1 MTGFPSRTS
10 QVWRGGPGHHRA
22 SHTPSLHRAPVPP
35 APPVLAGT
43 GKIPRDPHSP
53 PAPTGQPLGA
63 NGGDASPAGFESVS
77 LGAEAG
83 KSEPMNEDIRIHS
96 WPCSY
101 YLDTTKQ
108 WIAGKLS
115 LTPVSIKFTAD
126 KTGELLVDSH
136 LSGISEIKK
145 ESSHLIFSSL
155 TILEKGTKHWFSSL
169 HPNRNVVFNI
179 LEHFWREQLFS
190 GPEAGAGAA
199 LESSK
204 GKELTGMLE
213 GSQKRLEDTAKMLH
227 SQGEQ
232 FDNIMRGLHKIEG
245 DMDVADRLLTELES
259 PSWWPFSSK
268 LWKAP
273 LEWKAKETPA
283 APDPKTQE
291 GILLRIPV
299 IITHRTDSNAKPGK
313 LTLLPSGLEI
323 RDCNS
328 QLLHRFE
335 SRDVDD
341 IRVHTPYEISV
352 RQRFIGKPDNSF
364 RLLSARMPE
373 VIPVLEM
380 HFSRKMQFL
389 EDALGFAG
397 ARKSPQAD
405 LGTSIWQAA
414 GGIVGAALNPGVP
427 AGNREGMDTEQL
439 QQHQEVSREEAK
451 ELRQILKK
459 LKGLA
464 LETEAE
470 LERQDEALD
479 SISSSVDRA
488 TLNIDRQNR
497 RMRKLT

>member
-1 MTGFPSRTS
+1 
-10 QVWRGGPGHHRA
+10 
-22 SHTPSLHRAPVPP
+22 
-35 APPVLAGT
+35 
-43 GKIPRDPHSP
+43 
-53 PAPTGQPLGA
+53 
-63 NGGDASPAGFESVS
+63 
-77 LGAEAG
+77 
-83 KSEPMNEDIRIHS
+83 MNEDIRIHS

-101 YLDTTKQ
+101 YLDSSKQ
-108 WIAGKLS
+108 WIPGKLS

-126 KTGELLVDSH
+126 KTSELLVDFR
-136 LSGISEIKK
+136 LAGISEIKK

-155 TILEKGTKHWFSSL
+155 TVLEKGTKHWFSSL

-179 LEHFWREQLFS
+179 LEHFWREQLLS
-190 GPEAGAGAA
+190 SQEGGAGAA

-259 PSWWPFSSK
+259 PSWWPFSTK

-273 LEWKAKETPA
+273 VEPKPKESPG
-283 APDPKTQE
+283 APDPDPRSEEQA
-291 GILLRIPV
+291 LLRIPV
-299 IITHRTDSNAKPGK
+299 LIAQGADARPGS
-313 LTLLPSGLEI
+313 LALLPSALEI
-323 RDCNS
+323 RDGAAR
-328 QLLHRFE
+328 LLRRFE
-335 SRDVDD
+335 RRHVDEV
-341 IRVHTPYEISV
+341 RVHGPYEVSV
-352 RQRFIGKPDNSF
+352 RQRFIGRPDCAF
-364 RLLSARMPE
+364 RLLAARMPDA
-373 VIPVLEM
+373 IPLLQAHYGRRV
-380 HFSRKMQFL
+380 QIL
-389 EDALGFAG
+389 EDALGFA
-397 ARKSPQAD
+397 AAPRSPAAD
-405 LGTSIWQAA
+405 LGTSVWQAA
-414 GGIVGAALNPGVP
+414 TGFLGAAATPGSP
-427 AGNREGMDTEQL
+427 AGSADKEQVQL
-439 QQHQEVSREEAK
+439 QKISQEEAN

-479 SISSSVDRA
+479 SIGSSVDRA

>member
-1 MTGFPSRTS
+1 MS
-10 QVWRGGPGHHRA
+10 Q
-22 SHTPSLHRAPVPP
+22 
-35 APPVLAGT
+35 
-43 GKIPRDPHSP
+43 
-53 PAPTGQPLGA
+53 
-63 NGGDASPAGFESVS
+63 
-77 LGAEAG
+77 
-83 KSEPMNEDIRIHS
+83 DIRIHS

-101 YLDTTKQ
+101 YLDAGKR
-108 WIAGKLS
+108 WIPGKLS
-115 LTPVSIKFTAD
+115 LTPVSVRFTAD
-126 KTGELLVDSH
+126 GTGELLVDSQ
-136 LSGISEIKK
+136 LSGIAEIKK

-155 TILEKGTKHWFSSL
+155 TILEKGAKHWFSSL
-169 HPNRNVVFNI
+169 HPNRNAVFNV
-179 LEHFWREQLFS
+179 LEHFWREQLLS
-190 GPEAGAGAA
+190 GREAGAGAA
-199 LESSK
+199 PESTK
-204 GKELTGMLE
+204 GRELSGMLV
-213 GSQKRLEDTAKMLH
+213 GSQRRLEDTAKVLH
-227 SQGEQ
+227 CQGEQ
-232 FDNIMRGLHKIEG
+232 FDSIMRGLHKIEG

-259 PSWWPFSSK
+259 PSWWPFSTK
-268 LWKAP
+268 LWKTAP
-273 LEWKAKETPA
+273 EAKPKETA
-283 APDPKTQE
+283 AAAAGPEE

-299 IITHRTDSNAKPGK
+299 IITHRTDSNVKPGK

-352 RQRFIGKPDNSF
+352 RQRFIGKPDHSY

-373 VIPVLEM
+373 AIPVLEM
-380 HFSRKMQFL
+380 QFSRKVQFL

-397 ARKSPQAD
+397 AGKSPQAE

-414 GGIVGAALNPGVP
+414 TGLLGGAANPGSP
-427 AGNREGMDTEQL
+427 SGSREGMDREQAQL
-439 QQHQEVSREEAK
+439 QKHEKVSQEEAK

-497 RMRKLT
+497 RMRRLT

>member
-1 MTGFPSRTS
+1 MELG
-10 QVWRGGPGHHRA
+10 
-22 SHTPSLHRAPVPP
+22 PSLKS
-35 APPVLAGT
+35 L
-43 GKIPRDPHSP
+43 
-53 PAPTGQPLGA
+53 PTQTVGILW
-63 NGGDASPAGFESVS
+63 NSLFLWVSPAGLESIS
-77 LGAEAG
+77 LGEEAG
-83 KSEPMNEDIRIHS
+83 KSELMNEDIRIHS

-101 YLDTTKQ
+101 YLDTSKQ
-108 WIAGKLS
+108 WIPGKLS
-115 LTPVSIKFTAD
+115 LTPLSIKFTAD
-126 KTGELLVDSH
+126 KTGELLVDFH

-155 TILEKGTKHWFSSL
+155 TILEKSTKHWFSSL

-179 LEHFWREQLFS
+179 LEHFWREQLVS
-190 GPEAGAGAA
+190 SQEAGAGAA

-213 GSQKRLEDTAKMLH
+213 GSQKRLEDTAKVLH

-232 FDNIMRGLHKIEG
+232 FDNIIRGLHKIEG

-259 PSWWPFSSK
+259 PSWWPFSTK
-268 LWKAP
+268 LWKTP
-273 LEWKAKETPA
+273 LEAKPKETPA

-313 LTLLPSGLEI
+313 LTVLPSGLEI
-323 RDCNS
+323 KDCNS

-341 IRVHTPYEISV
+341 IRVHTPYEISI
-352 RQRFIGKPDNSF
+352 RQRFIGKPDTSY
-364 RLLSARMPE
+364 RLLAARMPE
-373 VIPVLEM
+373 AIPILEM
-380 HFSRKMQFL
+380 QFSKKIQFL

-414 GGIVGAALNPGVP
+414 TGFLGAAVNPGVP
-427 AGNREGMDTEQL
+427 AGSAEGTDKEQVQL
-439 QQHQEVSREEAK
+439 QKISQEEAK

-488 TLNIDRQNR
+488 TLTIDRQNR

>member
-1 MTGFPSRTS
+1 
-10 QVWRGGPGHHRA
+10 
-22 SHTPSLHRAPVPP
+22 
-35 APPVLAGT
+35 
-43 GKIPRDPHSP
+43 
-53 PAPTGQPLGA
+53 
-63 NGGDASPAGFESVS
+63 
-77 LGAEAG
+77 
-83 KSEPMNEDIRIHS
+83 MNEDIRIHS

-101 YLDTTKQ
+101 YLDTSKQ
-108 WIAGKLS
+108 WIPGKLC
-115 LTPVSIKFTAD
+115 LTPVSIKFKAD
-126 KTGELLVDSH
+126 RSGELLVDFQ

-155 TILEKGTKHWFSSL
+155 TVLESGTKHWFSSL

-179 LEHFWREQLFS
+179 LEHFWREQLLS
-190 GPEAGAGAA
+190 SQEGAVGAA
-199 LESSK
+199 PESGK
-204 GKELTGMLE
+204 GRELAGMLV
-213 GSQKRLEDTAKMLH
+213 GSQKSLEDTAKVLH

-232 FDNIMRGLHKIEG
+232 FDNILRGLHKIEG

-268 LWKAP
+268 LWKSP
-273 LEWKAKETPA
+273 LEAKPKEAAA
-283 APDPKTQE
+283 APDAKSGE
-291 GILLRIPV
+291 EILLRIPV
-299 IITHRTDSNAKPGK
+299 IISQRSDSNAKPGK

-328 QLLHRFE
+328 QLVHRFE

-352 RQRFIGKPDNSF
+352 RQRFIGKPDHSY

-373 VIPVLEM
+373 LIPVLEM
-380 HFSRKMQFL
+380 QFSKKIQFL

-397 ARKSPQAD
+397 SRKSPQAD

-414 GGIVGAALNPGVP
+414 TGLLGGVVNPGSP
-427 AGNREGMDTEQL
+427 SGSREGMDNQQEQL
-439 QQHQEVSREEAK
+439 QKHEKVSQEEAK

>member
-1 MTGFPSRTS
+1 
-10 QVWRGGPGHHRA
+10 
-22 SHTPSLHRAPVPP
+22 
-35 APPVLAGT
+35 
-43 GKIPRDPHSP
+43 
-53 PAPTGQPLGA
+53 
-63 NGGDASPAGFESVS
+63 
-77 LGAEAG
+77 
-83 KSEPMNEDIRIHS
+83 MNEDIRIHS

-101 YLDTTKQ
+101 YLDTSKQ
-108 WIAGKLS
+108 WIPGKLS
-115 LTPVSIKFTAD
+115 LTPVSVKFAAD
-126 KTGELLVDSH
+126 KTGELLVDFR

-155 TILEKGTKHWFSSL
+155 TILEKSTKHWFSSL

-179 LEHFWREQLFS
+179 LEHFWREQLLS
-190 GPEAGAGAA
+190 GQEAAAGAA

-213 GSQKRLEDTAKMLH
+213 GSQKRLEDTAKVLH

-259 PSWWPFSSK
+259 PSWWPFSTK
-268 LWKAP
+268 LWKSP
-273 LEWKAKETPA
+273 LESKPKETPA
-283 APDPKTQE
+283 ANPDPKTQE

-299 IITHRTDSNAKPGK
+299 IITHRQDSNAKPGK

-341 IRVHTPYEISV
+341 IRVHTPYEISI
-352 RQRFIGKPDNSF
+352 RQRFIGKPDNSY
-364 RLLSARMPE
+364 RLLAARMPE
-373 VIPVLEM
+373 AIPILEM
-380 HFSRKMQFL
+380 QFSKKIQFL
-389 EDALGFAG
+389 EDALGFVG
-397 ARKSPQAD
+397 ARKSSPVD
-405 LGTSIWQAA
+405 LGTSIWQA
-414 GGIVGAALNPGVP
+414 GGWQGIPGSKGFQVFSKEYLGGLCSESVVRRNPRNKLVGASEPLAL
-427 AGNREGMDTEQL
+427 L
-439 QQHQEVSREEAK
+439 
-451 ELRQILKK
+451 ILKK

>member
-1 MTGFPSRTS
+1 
-10 QVWRGGPGHHRA
+10 
-22 SHTPSLHRAPVPP
+22 
-35 APPVLAGT
+35 
-43 GKIPRDPHSP
+43 
-53 PAPTGQPLGA
+53 
-63 NGGDASPAGFESVS
+63 
-77 LGAEAG
+77 
-83 KSEPMNEDIRIHS
+83 MNEDIRIHS

-101 YLDTTKQ
+101 YLDTSKQ
-108 WIAGKLS
+108 WIPGKLC

-126 KTGELLVDSH
+126 RSGELLVDFQ

-155 TILEKGTKHWFSSL
+155 TVLERGTKHWFSSL

-179 LEHFWREQLFS
+179 LEHFWREQLLS
-190 GPEAGAGAA
+190 SQEGAAGAA
-199 LESSK
+199 PESGK
-204 GKELTGMLE
+204 GRELAGMLV
-213 GSQKRLEDTAKMLH
+213 GSQKSLEDTAKVLH

-232 FDNIMRGLHKIEG
+232 FDNILRGLHKIEG

-268 LWKAP
+268 LWKSP
-273 LEWKAKETPA
+273 LEAKPKEAAAA
-283 APDPKTQE
+283 APDTKSGE
-291 GILLRIPV
+291 EILLRIPV
-299 IITHRTDSNAKPGK
+299 IISQRSDSNAKPGK

-328 QLLHRFE
+328 QLVHRFE

-352 RQRFIGKPDNSF
+352 RQRFIGKPDHSY

-373 VIPVLEM
+373 LIPVLEM
-380 HFSRKMQFL
+380 QFSKKMQFL

-397 ARKSPQAD
+397 SRKSPQAD
-405 LGTSIWQAA
+405 LGTSIWQA
-414 GGIVGAALNPGVP
+414 GGWGLCLVF
-427 AGNREGMDTEQL
+427 
-439 QQHQEVSREEAK
+439 EESHCSQT
-451 ELRQILKK
+451 LSLSFWQILKK